1 MIPGVKVVPIE
12 AWPGPMTKNRAT
24 AQFRKTVVKTRTWGD
39 GSTYKTQDRGVDW
52 PATVK
57 LLRREI
63 EFLGG
68 KNVVLQMAVTSR
80 DCRNDGWIRADAR
93 PAHPGVIIGFASKF
107 GPLSYPCDTYDDWQ
121 ANIRAIAVSLEA
133 LRSVD
138 RHGVTKRGE
147 QYKGFGQL
155 PPAGGTTETR
165 PEVIQRGRE
174 LIGKYGSSTAALHA
188 THPDKGGELE
198 DFLAVQAARGA
209 S

>member
-12 AWPGPMTKNRAT
+12 TWPGAMTKNRRT
-24 AQFRKTVVKTRTWGD
+24 AQFRKTVKKTRSYD
-39 GSTYKTQDRGVDW
+39 GSSYTTQDRGVDW

-63 EFLGG
+63 EHLGG
-68 KNVVLQMAVTSR
+68 KNVVLQMAISQR

-93 PAHPGVIIGFASKF
+93 PSHPGVILSFESKH
-107 GPLSYPCDTYDDWQ
+107 GPVSFPCDTYDDWQ
-121 ANIRAIAVSLEA
+121 ANIRAIAVSLED
-133 LRSVD
+133 LRAVD

-147 QYKGFGQL
+147 QYKGFPGL
-155 PPAGGTTETR
+155 PPAGGTSENR

-198 DFLAVQAARGA
+198 DFLAVQAARKA
-209 S
+209 L